1 MLYAL
6 SRSVQLREF
15 LCMSNKIYRIIGNE
29 GRVTIPHQMRLCA
42 GLLSNTVVSFELV
55 SEDAVLVR
63 REQLKNQVES
73 QTEMPSLKELLEGLT
88 ESQRSAAQCY
98 LAILCSANGNEGK
111 DYL

>member
-1 MLYAL
+1 
-6 SRSVQLREF
+6 
-15 LCMSNKIYRIIGNE
+15 MSNKIYRIIGNE

>member
-1 MLYAL
+1 
-6 SRSVQLREF
+6 
-15 LCMSNKIYRIIGNE
+15 MSNKIYRIIGNE

-55 SEDAVLVR
+55 SGDAVLVR
-63 REQLKNQVES
+63 REQLKNQAES

-88 ESQRSAAQCY
+88 DSQRSAAQCY

>member
-1 MLYAL
+1 
-6 SRSVQLREF
+6 
-15 LCMSNKIYRIIGNE
+15 MSNKIYRIIGNE

-55 SEDAVLVR
+55 AGDAVLVR
-63 REQLKNQVES
+63 REQLKNQAES

>member
-1 MLYAL
+1 
-6 SRSVQLREF
+6 
-15 LCMSNKIYRIIGNE
+15 MSNKIYRIIGNE

-63 REQLKNQVES
+63 REQLKNQAEP

>member
-1 MLYAL
+1 
-6 SRSVQLREF
+6 
-15 LCMSNKIYRIIGNE
+15 MSNKVYRIIGNE
-29 GRVTIPHQMRLCA
+29 GSVTIPHQMRLCA
-42 GLLSNTVVSFELV
+42 GMVSNTIVSFEMV
-55 SEDAVLVR
+55 SEDTVLVR
-63 REQLKNQVES
+63 REQLKNRADF

>member
-1 MLYAL
+1 
-6 SRSVQLREF
+6 
-15 LCMSNKIYRIIGNE
+15 MSNKIYRIIGNE

-63 REQLKNQVES
+63 REQLKNQAES
-73 QTEMPSLKELLEGLT
+73 QTEMSSLKELLEGLT

>member
-1 MLYAL
+1 
-6 SRSVQLREF
+6 
-15 LCMSNKIYRIIGNE
+15 MSNKIYRIIGNE
-29 GRVTIPHQMRLCA
+29 GRVTIPHQMQLCA

-63 REQLKNQVES
+63 REQLKNQAES

>member
-1 MLYAL
+1 
-6 SRSVQLREF
+6 
-15 LCMSNKIYRIIGNE
+15 MSNKIYRIIGNE
-29 GRVTIPHQMRLCA
+29 GRVTIPHQIRLCA

-63 REQLKNQVES
+63 REQLKNQAES

-111 DYL
+111 DYI

>member
-1 MLYAL
+1 
-6 SRSVQLREF
+6 
-15 LCMSNKIYRIIGNE
+15 MSNKVYRIIGNE
-29 GRVTIPHQMRLCA
+29 GSVTIPHQMRLCA
-42 GLLSNTVVSFELV
+42 GMVSNTIVSFEMV
-55 SEDAVLVR
+55 SEDMVLVR
-63 REQLKNQVES
+63 REQLKNREDF

>member
-1 MLYAL
+1 
-6 SRSVQLREF
+6 
-15 LCMSNKIYRIIGNE
+15 MSNKIYRIIGNE
-29 GRVTIPHQMRLCA
+29 GRVTIPLQMRLCA

-55 SEDAVLVR
+55 SGDAVLVR
-63 REQLKNQVES
+63 REQLKNQAES

-98 LAILCSANGNEGK
+98 LVILCSANVNEGK